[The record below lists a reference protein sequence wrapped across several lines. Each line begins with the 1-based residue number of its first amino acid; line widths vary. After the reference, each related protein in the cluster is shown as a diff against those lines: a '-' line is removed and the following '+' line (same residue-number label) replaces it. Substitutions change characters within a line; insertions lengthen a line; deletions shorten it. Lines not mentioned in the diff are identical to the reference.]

1 MVLPDSDGNSFPS
14 HEPCEQVCNVSK
26 YSLPKIQT
34 DIWNLPSIF
43 GPWISNRFPYISI
56 IFHNFPYISI
66 YFQIFP
72 YISIYFHIFPYIS
85 IYVHFHQHLF
95 FMVFP
100 VSRWASRQLHG
111 AVAHRI
117 RLGTD
122 GLTGEGLPRARYSL
136 NLRNVNATGR
146 CEKTKLPSG
155 YD

>member
-56 IFHNFPYISI
+56 IFHIFPYISI

-72 YISIYFHIFPYIS
+72 YISIYFHICPLPPAP
-85 IYVHFHQHLF
+85 VFHGFSCFTMGIPTAAWCCCSSH
-95 FMVFP
+95 
-100 VSRWASRQLHG
+100 SSWHG
-111 AVAHRI
+111 WAHRG
-117 RLGTD
+117 RATQGALLVE
-122 GLTGEGLPRARYSL
+122 LTQRERY
-136 NLRNVNATGR
+136 REV
-146 CEKTKLPSG
+146 
-155 YD
+155 

>member
-56 IFHNFPYISI
+56 IFHIFPYISI

-72 YISIYFHIFPYIS
+72 DISIYFHIFPYMS
-85 IYVHFHQHLF
+85 TSTSTCFSWFFLFHDGHPDSC
-95 FMVFP
+95 MVLLLIAFVLARMGSP
-100 VSRWASRQLHG
+100 G
-111 AVAHRI
+111 K
-117 RLGTD
+117 GYP
-122 GLTGEGLPRARYSL
+122 GRATR
-136 NLRNVNATGR
+136 
-146 CEKTKLPSG
+146 
-155 YD
+155 